1 MTSDSDGGKES
12 AICLKIYSLLINEAA
27 TRSISLCGRNSVRV

>member
-27 TRSISLCGRNSVRV
+27 TRLISLRGTDFVRL